1 MKRDEEAQKL
11 GEARGGPEDRVDVP
25 PVKKRNVGTRAL
37 RACDMCRHQ
46 KTRCFPKPDGPGC
59 LRCHVLNTTC
69 SFIDSDKDDF
79 DASQNQKQFPKVP
92 DEVNARLDRMEKTM
106 ESMMEMMKELKD
118 NNNNSSN
125 GDRRPTS
132 VASAGR
138 LTRATT
144 AFSPATAADFNYRN
158 VIASFGTPAV
168 QYVTSPFQII
178 AGILPEKHI
187 PLPVQRLMNPQMVLH
202 DQDVISMDI
211 VSEAM
216 VLRFLQEFRQ
226 NCGRWVSFPMDLP
239 ADQLLVRIRQ
249 RCSLLLTVVCCVSL
263 RYNPHMAE
271 YKSKVYP
278 LLLNKLQQELTA
290 SLLVVPQTIEFM
302 QALTLLSIYGLSLSA
317 KEFVIDSWFISS
329 VALQHFITKDALG
342 LVMSADGISPVTEF
356 DEVTTYRVWN
366 HLCLAHLVNCVMTGR
381 MCILDEIRLDQC
393 RRSLDLSSATNFD
406 GRMIAEI
413 SFQLIVYNFIET
425 LQPLQTF
432 EDELAQWLEEW
443 GYLFEQ
449 PTTQFT
455 EMGYHYG
462 YLVVL
467 YHSHYRSLY
476 LKKKS
481 QKPTSGGVDLNNDK
495 RGFTSLLE
503 LTELSDSVFDP
514 FALGLVSDDPQ
525 FTVVSD
531 VLEEVNLSTL
541 YKMASLGRKVI
552 DGLLNVAD
560 DEYFRHLSDQLH
572 FSGVFTGLLLCRMM
586 SVIRDRQANKKPNSA
601 SDAKEAS
608 ETHFQTVAD
617 VDVWIREM
625 LSKVVA
631 LSKRFHQNT
640 SLDTDLV
647 KKYALALDE
656 NIALLTNTV
665 DVSYG

>member
-1 MKRDEEAQKL
+1 MKRDEEEQTA
-11 GEARGGPEDRVDVP
+11 GEGKGDNDDHMDAP

-59 LRCHVLNTTC
+59 LRCHVLNTPC
-69 SFIDSDKDDF
+69 SFLDSDCVEPDVT
-79 DASQNQKQFPKVP
+79 QTHKQYPRVP

-118 NNNNSSN
+118 TK
-125 GDRRPTS
+125 RTPS
-132 VASAGR
+132 VAAAGR
-138 LTRATT
+138 LTRSNTGIA
-144 AFSPATAADFNYRN
+144 SSGAADFNYRN

-187 PLPVQRLMNPQMVLH
+187 PLPVQRLLNPQMVLH

-211 VSEAM
+211 VSESMA
-216 VLRFLQEFRQ
+216 LRFLQDFRQ
-226 NCGRWVSFPMDLP
+226 NCGRWVSFPLDLP
-239 ADQLLVRIRQ
+239 VDQLLVRIRQ
-249 RCSLLLTVVCCVSL
+249 RCSLLLTVVCCVAL

-271 YKSKVYP
+271 YKDKVYP

-366 HLCLAHLVNCVMTGR
+366 HLCLAHLVHCVMTGR

-432 EDELAQWLEEW
+432 EDELAQWLEQW

-455 EMGYHYG
+455 ETGYHYG

-481 QKPTSGGVDLNNDK
+481 QKPTSNGNDHHDK

-503 LTELSDSVFDP
+503 LTELSESVFDP

-531 VLEEVNLSTL
+531 VLEEVNISTL

-572 FSGVFTGLLLCRMM
+572 FSGLFTGLLLCRMM
-586 SVIRDRQANKKPNSA
+586 SVVRDRQASKKPNSA

-631 LSKRFHQNT
+631 LSKRFHQLT
-640 SLDTDLV
+640 SLNSDLV
-647 KKYALALDE
+647 KNYALALDE
-656 NIALLTNTV
+656 NIALLTNV
-665 DVSYG
+665 VEVSYT

>member
-1 MKRDEEAQKL
+1 MKRDDES
-11 GEARGGPEDRVDVP
+11 VDSRDPVDAP
-25 PVKKRNVGTRAL
+25 PPKKRNVGTRAL

-69 SFIDSDKDDF
+69 SFIDGDKDDF
-79 DASQNQKQFPKVP
+79 EASQNQKAFQKVP
-92 DEVNARLDRMEKTM
+92 DEVNTRLDRIERTM
-106 ESMMEMMKELKD
+106 ESMMEMMRELKE
-118 NNNNSSN
+118 SKK
-125 GDRRPTS
+125 PT

-211 VSEAM
+211 VSESM
-216 VLRFLQEFRQ
+216 VLRFLQDFRQ
-226 NCGRWVSFPMDLP
+226 NCGRWVSFPLDLP

-271 YKSKVYP
+271 YKAKVYP

-481 QKPTSGGVDLNNDK
+481 ERPNNSDVNDK

-640 SLDTDLV
+640 SLNTDLV
-647 KKYALALDE
+647 KKYAQALDE
-656 NIALLTNTV
+656 NIALLTSVV
-665 DVSYG
+665 DVQY